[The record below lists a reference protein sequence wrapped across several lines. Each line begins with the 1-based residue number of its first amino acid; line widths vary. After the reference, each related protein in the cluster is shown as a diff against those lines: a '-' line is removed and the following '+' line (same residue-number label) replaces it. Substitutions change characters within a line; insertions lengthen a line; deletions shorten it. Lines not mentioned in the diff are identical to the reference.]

1 MIHIS
6 ILVPLGHTSLVNI
19 EGSYQILSDINNF
32 LAEKGREPMFQV
44 QLVGL
49 TAEVSQ
55 RNRLFTISPDVLI
68 KDVKKTDLIIIPSL
82 HGDQSHAATLN
93 QDFIPWIRQQYQ
105 QGASVASLCLGAF
118 FLAATGLLKG
128 KQCATHWKM
137 AQEFRTMYPDVNLMD
152 DRIITEEERIYTS
165 GGAYSYLN
173 LILYLVEKYAGRDI
187 AILTAKAYAIDIDRQ
202 SQSPF
207 IIFEGQKTHNDEP
220 IRKAQEFIESSY
232 QDRITV
238 EQLSGMSA
246 IGRRTFERRFKKST
260 GNTVIEYIQRIKIEA
275 AKRDFETSTKN
286 VNEVIYDV
294 GYIDTKTFRTMF
306 KKVTGLTPLEYRN
319 KYNKQIMNPVN
330 E

>member
-32 LAEKGREPMFQV
+32 LTEKGREPKFQV

-49 TAEVSQ
+49 TTEVSQ
-55 RNRLFTISPDVLI
+55 RNRLFTISPEVLI

-82 HGDQSHAATLN
+82 HGDQSNAATMN

-105 QGASVASLCLGAF
+105 QGAAVASLCLGAF

-137 AQEFRTMYPDVNLMD
+137 AQEFRSMYPDVNLMD

-207 IIFEGQKTHNDEP
+207 IIFEGQKAHNDEP
-220 IRKAQEFIESSY
+220 IRKAQEFIEASY
-232 QDRITV
+232 QDKITV
-238 EQLSGMSA
+238 EQLSDMSA
-246 IGRRTFERRFKKST
+246 IGRRSFERRFKKST

-330 E
+330 D

>member
-32 LAEKGREPMFQV
+32 LAEKGREPKFQV

-49 TAEVSQ
+49 TTEVSQ
-55 RNRLFTISPDVLI
+55 RNRLFTISPEVLI

-82 HGDQSHAATLN
+82 HGDQSNAAAMN

-105 QGASVASLCLGAF
+105 QGAAVASLCLGAF

-137 AQEFRTMYPDVNLMD
+137 AQEFRSMYPDVNLMD

-207 IIFEGQKTHNDEP
+207 IIFEGQKAHNDEP
-220 IRKAQEFIESSY
+220 IRKAQEFIEASY
-232 QDRITV
+232 QDKITV
-238 EQLSGMSA
+238 EQLSDMSA
-246 IGRRTFERRFKKST
+246 IGRRSFERRFKKST

-330 E
+330 D

>member
-55 RNRLFTISPDVLI
+55 RNRLFTISPEVLI
-68 KDVKKTDLIIIPSL
+68 KEVKKTDLIIIPSM
-82 HGDQSHAATLN
+82 HGDQSHAAALN

-187 AILTAKAYAIDIDRQ
+187 AILTAKGYAIDIDRQ